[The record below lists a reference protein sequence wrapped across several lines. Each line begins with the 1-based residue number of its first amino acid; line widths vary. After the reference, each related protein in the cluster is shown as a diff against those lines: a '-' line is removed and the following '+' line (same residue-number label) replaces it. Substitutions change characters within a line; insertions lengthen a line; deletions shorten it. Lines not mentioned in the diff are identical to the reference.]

1 MYLTK
6 YQKTFRDVKV
16 HIPVILDHQISV
28 PVHDKFRINDMQPP
42 LIIGTA
48 IDNV

>member
-1 MYLTK
+1 MYVTK
-6 YQKTFRDVKV
+6 SQKTFRDVRV

-28 PVHDKFRINDMQPP
+28 PVHNKFLINDMQP